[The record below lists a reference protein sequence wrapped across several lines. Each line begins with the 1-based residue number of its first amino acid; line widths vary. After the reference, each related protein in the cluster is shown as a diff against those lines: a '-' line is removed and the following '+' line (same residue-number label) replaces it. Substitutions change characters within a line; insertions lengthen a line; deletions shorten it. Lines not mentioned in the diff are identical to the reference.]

1 MTLLEEAVEAVG
13 RGEVVGVPTDTV
25 YGIGVDPWNE
35 DAVGKLY
42 ELKGRA
48 EHKPIGLLAA
58 DTAQAAEVA
67 DLSPAGRLVDHWPG
81 AITFV
86 VRPRVVIPDWL
97 GDSAL
102 GTVGI
107 RVPDNE
113 VLAEL
118 LARTGP
124 LAVTSANRS
133 GGSDTFDEVAA
144 REVFGRWVA
153 VYLPG
158 RCPGGRGSTVVDLT
172 DGTARVLRQGPVVIA
187 EDAGGPPAPP

>member
-1 MTLLEEAVEAVG
+1 MTQLEQAARAVE

-35 DAVGKLY
+35 EAVAKLY
-42 ELKGRA
+42 ELKGRP

-58 DTAQAAEVA
+58 SAEQAAEVA
-67 DLSPAGRLVDHWPG
+67 DLTPARRLLDLWPG
-81 AITFV
+81 GVTFV
-86 VRPRVVIPDWL
+86 VRPRVLIPDWL

-113 VLAEL
+113 TLRRL

-133 GGSDTFDEVAA
+133 GQADTLDDATA
-144 REVFGRWVA
+144 RRVFGDRVA

-158 RCPGGRGSTVVDLT
+158 RCPGGLGSTVVDLT
-172 DGTARVLRQGPVVIA
+172 EGQPRVLREGPVVIA
-187 EDAGGPPAPP
+187 EDG